1 MHIRD
6 QIALLRE
13 FVKEHNLS
21 VEAQASTLYSS
32 CEDRGMQ
39 KGTDK
44 TQYRE
49 LIVSDNLGHK
59 VHDKISA
66 GAESEQYG
74 SDAFDEVSGRY
85 AEYKSKALLAKELR
99 NFFQLPRGNGK
110 FFAPLVVTGVYN
122 GAYKQ
127 EAIDKYSKIDHY
139 FSIHYKERNLMVIKP
154 RTELVIQQLTENN
167 ANRKPGATTNCN
179 TVRINLGNTEDYEVV
194 YDSGTTYE
202 ELI

>member
-1 MHIRD
+1 MHISE
-6 QIALLRE
+6 QITLLKSLI
-13 FVKEHNLS
+13 KEHNIS
-21 VEAQASTLYSS
+21 IEAQASILYTS
-32 CEDRGMQ
+32 CEERGMQ

-44 TQYRE
+44 TQFRE

-74 SDAFDEVSGRY
+74 SDAFDEVSGRF

-110 FFAPLVVTGVYN
+110 TFAPLVVTGVYN

-154 RTELVIQQLTENN
+154 RTDLVIQQLTENN

-179 TVRINLGNTEDYEVV
+179 TVRINLGNTDDYEVV
-194 YDSGTTYE
+194 YDSGATYE